1 MMKVMRRH
9 ILLMTVVLAS
19 CTREP
24 DSAIV
29 RQVEA
34 AGAGNVRAASNDA
47 LLDWFRK
54 HQEVGQEIRKLCEPI
69 RKNAPATWADTT
81 EGRVCQGAQ
90 AAAAFY
96 FKPKPGDDKVFVPG
110 K

>member
-1 MMKVMRRH
+1 MMNVMRRN
-9 ILLMTVVLAS
+9 IFLMTVVLAG

-29 RQVEA
+29 RRVQA
-34 AGAGNVRAASNDA
+34 AGAGNVRTASNDV

-69 RKNAPATWADTT
+69 RKNAPATWAD
-81 EGRVCQGAQ
+81 RVCQGAQ

-96 FKPKPGDDKVFVPG
+96 VKPRPSDGVGFVPG

>member
-1 MMKVMRRH
+1 MRRN
-9 ILLMTVVLAS
+9 IVLMTVVLAS

-24 DSAIV
+24 DSPIV
-29 RQVEA
+29 RRVEE
-34 AGAGNVRAASNDA
+34 AGAGNLRTASHDA
-47 LLDWFRK
+47 VLDWFRK

-69 RKNAPATWADTT
+69 RKDAPAEWADTT

-90 AAAAFY
+90 AAAASY
-96 FKPKPGDDKVFVPG
+96 FKPRPSDRVGFVPG

>member
-1 MMKVMRRH
+1 
-9 ILLMTVVLAS
+9 MTVVLAS
-19 CTREP
+19 CTQEP

-29 RQVEA
+29 RRVEA
-34 AGAGNVRAASNDA
+34 AGAGNVRAASNDG
-47 LLDWFRK
+47 LVDWFRK

-81 EGRVCQGAQ
+81 EGRVCQGAR

-96 FKPKPGDDKVFVPG
+96 FEGKPGDGKIFVPG

>member
-1 MMKVMRRH
+1 MEGMRRT
-9 ILLMTVVLAS
+9 IVLMTVVLAS

-29 RQVEA
+29 RRVEE
-34 AGAGNVRAASNDA
+34 AGAGKVRAASNDA

-54 HQEVGQEIRKLCEPI
+54 HQEVGQEIRKLCVPI
-69 RKNAPATWADTT
+69 RTNAPATWTDTT
-81 EGRVCQGAQ
+81 EGRVCQAAQ
-90 AAAAFY
+90 AASAFY
-96 FKPKPGDDKVFVPG
+96 FEDRPGDGKAYVPG